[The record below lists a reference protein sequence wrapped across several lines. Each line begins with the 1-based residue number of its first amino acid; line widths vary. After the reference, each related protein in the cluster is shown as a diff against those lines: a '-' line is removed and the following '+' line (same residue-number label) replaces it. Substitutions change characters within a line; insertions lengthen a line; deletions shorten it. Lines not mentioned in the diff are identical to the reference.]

1 MQKKN
6 YVQEIL
12 DIIHSGLPQ
21 AELAE
26 KLSDYHEN
34 DLADALADLTAEERR
49 KLYAILG
56 VEQVAEIFSYL
67 DDAEPYLKELPPE
80 EAAQVVSHM
89 DSDDAVDAL
98 DDLEEE
104 DKEKIVHQMD
114 KVDKD
119 AADDVKLLLSY
130 DEDEIGSCMTTNYIY
145 IRKDMTIRQAMSEL
159 VKQAGEND
167 NISTLY
173 VVDENER
180 FYGAIDLKDLI
191 VARAEDNL
199 EKLIARSYPY
209 VTDHEKISDCIDRI
223 VDYAERSLPVLDENG
238 KLLGI
243 ITSADVVELVDDQM
257 GDDYAKLGGLTSEED
272 LNEGVFQSVKKRLP
286 WLVALLFLGM
296 LVSSVVGAFESVVA
310 VLPIVIC
317 FQSMV
322 LDMAGNVG
330 TQSLAVT
337 IRVLVDENLTTS
349 KKLHLLFKEMR
360 VGLVNGALLAVM
372 ALGFLGVYIHFFK
385 AYAWGE
391 AFLLS
396 GCVGISLIVAMV
408 ISSLVGTVIP
418 MLFHK
423 IHIDPAVASG
433 PLITTINDLV
443 AVGVYYGLAMI
454 VLIEMFH
461 LG

>member
-1 MQKKN
+1 MKKKN

-130 DEDEIGSCMTTNYIY
+130 DEDEIGSCMTTNYIC
-145 IRKDMTIRQAMSEL
+145 IRKDMTIRQAMNEL

-191 VARAEDNL
+191 VARADDSL

-209 VTDHEKISDCIDRI
+209 VTDHEKISDSIDRI
-223 VDYAERSLPVLDENG
+223 VDYAERSLPVLNESG

-243 ITSADVVELVDDQM
+243 ITSADVVELVNDQM

-385 AYAWGE
+385 AYAWGQ

-443 AVGVYYGLAMI
+443 AVVVYYGLAMI

>member
-12 DIIHSGLPQ
+12 DIIHSGLRR

-130 DEDEIGSCMTTNYIY
+130 DEDEIGSCMTTNYIC
-145 IRKDMTIRQAMSEL
+145 IRKDMTIRQAMNEL

-173 VVDENER
+173 VVNENEH

-191 VARAEDNL
+191 VARADDSL

-209 VTDHEKISDCIDRI
+209 VTDHEKINDCIDRI
-223 VDYAERSLPVLDENG
+223 VDYAERSLPVLNESG

-385 AYAWGE
+385 AYAWGQ
-391 AFLLS
+391 AFLLA

-443 AVGVYYGLAMI
+443 AVVVYYGLAMI
-454 VLIEMFH
+454 VLIDLFH

>member
-130 DEDEIGSCMTTNYIY
+130 DEDEIGSCMTTNYIC

-191 VARAEDNL
+191 VARAADSL

-223 VDYAERSLPVLDENG
+223 VDYAERSLPVLNESG

-243 ITSADVVELVDDQM
+243 ITSADVVELVNDQM

-385 AYAWGE
+385 AYAWGQ

-443 AVGVYYGLAMI
+443 AVVVYYGLAMI

>member
-130 DEDEIGSCMTTNYIY
+130 DEDEIGSCMTTNYIC

-191 VARAEDNL
+191 VARADDSL

-443 AVGVYYGLAMI
+443 AVVVYYGLAMI
-454 VLIEMFH
+454 VLIDIFH

>member
-130 DEDEIGSCMTTNYIY
+130 DEDEIGSCMTTNYIC

-173 VVDENER
+173 VVNENEH

-191 VARAEDNL
+191 VARADDSL

-209 VTDHEKISDCIDRI
+209 VTDHEKINDCIDRI
-223 VDYAERSLPVLDENG
+223 VDYAERSLPVLNESG

-385 AYAWGE
+385 AYAWGQ

-443 AVGVYYGLAMI
+443 AVVVYYGLAMI